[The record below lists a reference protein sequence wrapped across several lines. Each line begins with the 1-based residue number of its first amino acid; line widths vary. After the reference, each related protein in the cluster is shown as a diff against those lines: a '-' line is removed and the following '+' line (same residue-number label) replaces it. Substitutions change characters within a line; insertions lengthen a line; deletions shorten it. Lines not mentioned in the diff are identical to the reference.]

1 MMKMR
6 QPQRPQNNSCVI
18 QEIVLQKGNKSK
30 QKDKVYKKY
39 GKPGYRSIDVG
50 FFLLYYIIY
59 RNYDLF

>member
-18 QEIVLQKGNKSK
+18 QKIVLQKGIIYT
-30 QKDKVYKKY
+30 KDKVYKNME
-39 GKPGYRSIDVG
+39 KPGYRSIDVRV
-50 FFLLYYIIY
+50 FLLYYIIY